1 MTETE
6 LRLLIARDEE
16 LRIEFKLDSEKQTQ
30 LAEVMAAMANS
41 QGGWLLVGVQD
52 DGIIVGVKR
61 PKIIIDRLNQAA
73 DTVVPSLL
81 GRVKVESIET
91 DDYRIVVAAYIP
103 QGLQAIYSVGGVYR
117 IRIGSYNR
125 LLTFDQAQ
133 AMAYRWGILHHEK
146 SPVPNLKLEDL
157 QEEPIQKYLSRHL
170 NNYTPQ
176 TYRHLSRFEILRNL
190 GCAVTEENRQVPTVA
205 AALFFSPA
213 PDFYVPGA
221 LIVAVRFTGTYGD
234 YAIDRATLRGPLPE
248 LIESAARFLEKNIR
262 YHLQIP
268 DAPGDSLFSKE
279 VPEYPVETYREMI
292 VNMVAH
298 RDYYSSVPA
307 RIMIYEDRIEAENPG
322 GLLPGLT
329 LETMQNQHH
338 PRNPRIVE
346 MLREL
351 GYVEQFGSGIRRMRK
366 SMLEAGLNEPVFE
379 SNENYF
385 KVTLKNSPA
394 LASFSTMK
402 PNLVTELDS
411 NAQPLAPGSVN
422 ARETAIMQKLPL
434 VRLKPRQIKGIR
446 YVIRQGKINNTFYR
460 VLNRLAEDTSLNDL
474 TELVRLHILQK
485 VGTSGRSV
493 YYILHPD
500 IENEL

>member
-16 LRIEFKLDSEKQTQ
+16 LKIEFKLDSEKQTQ

-41 QGGWLLVGVQD
+41 RGGWLLVGVQD

-81 GRVKVESIET
+81 GRVRVESIET
-91 DDYRIVVAAYIP
+91 DGYRIVVAAHIP
-103 QGLQAIYSVGGVYR
+103 EGLQAIYSVGGVYR
-117 IRIGSYNR
+117 LRIGSYNR

-133 AMAYRWGILHHEK
+133 AMSYRRGILHHEK
-146 SPVPNLKLEDL
+146 SAVPNLKLEDL
-157 QEEPIQKYLSRHL
+157 QEESIQKYLARHL

-190 GCAVTEENRQVPTVA
+190 GCAISEENRQLPTVA
-205 AALFFSPA
+205 AALFFSAA

-221 LIVAVRFTGTYGD
+221 LIVAVRFAGTYGD
-234 YAIDRATLRGPLPE
+234 HAIDRATLRGQLPE
-248 LIESAARFLEKNIR
+248 LIESAARFIEKNIR
-262 YHLQIP
+262 YRLQMP
-268 DAPGDSLFSKE
+268 NAPKDSLFSKE
-279 VPEYPVETYREMI
+279 VPEYPVEAYREII
-292 VNMVAH
+292 VNMIAH
-298 RDYYSSVPA
+298 RDYYSSVPG

-329 LETMQNQHH
+329 LETMQDRHH

-351 GYVEQFGSGIRRMRK
+351 GYVEQFGSGIRRMRNN
-366 SMLEAGLNEPVFE
+366 MLEAGLGEPVFE

-385 KVTLKNSPA
+385 KVTLKNK
-394 LASFSTMK
+394 LTITSFSTAEQISGANSK
-402 PNLVTELDS
+402 Y
-411 NAQPLAPGSVN
+411 NASSSVPWSPSP
-422 ARETAIMQKLPL
+422 REAAIIQKLPL

-446 YVIRQGKINNTFYR
+446 YVIQQGKINNTFYR
-460 VLNRLAEDTSLNDL
+460 VINQLAEDTSLNDL

-493 YYILHPD
+493 YYVLHP
-500 IENEL
+500 ELEKGL

>member
-1 MTETE
+1 
-6 LRLLIARDEE
+6 
-16 LRIEFKLDSEKQTQ
+16 
-30 LAEVMAAMANS
+30 
-41 QGGWLLVGVQD
+41 
-52 DGIIVGVKR
+52 
-61 PKIIIDRLNQAA
+61 
-73 DTVVPSLL
+73 
-81 GRVKVESIET
+81 
-91 DDYRIVVAAYIP
+91 
-103 QGLQAIYSVGGVYR
+103 
-117 IRIGSYNR
+117 
-125 LLTFDQAQ
+125 
-133 AMAYRWGILHHEK
+133 
-146 SPVPNLKLEDL
+146 
-157 QEEPIQKYLSRHL
+157 
-170 NNYTPQ
+170 
-176 TYRHLSRFEILRNL
+176 
-190 GCAVTEENRQVPTVA
+190 
-205 AALFFSPA
+205 
-213 PDFYVPGA
+213 
-221 LIVAVRFTGTYGD
+221 VRFTGTYGD

-262 YHLQIP
+262 YHLQMP

-307 RIMIYEDRIEAENPG
+307 RIMIYDDRIEAENPG

-366 SMLEAGLNEPVFE
+366 SMLEVGLNEPVFE

-394 LASFSTMK
+394 LASFSTKTQNMT
-402 PNLVTELDS
+402 TELDS
-411 NAQPLAPGSVN
+411 NAQYSALDSID

-493 YYILHPD
+493 YYILHSD
-500 IENEL
+500 IEKEL